1 MSKRGIKLEE
11 TKGKRLNDL
20 DVLKVICAFLVIC
33 IHISYK
39 GNLGNTITPLCRIAV
54 PIFFMIIGYFYYK
67 TSKSPLKQI
76 KKVLI
81 LIILANCLYFVF
93 GIMINGQIELPTKED
108 IVKSLIFN
116 SSPFAFHLWY
126 LNALLYVL
134 IIVYIADKLNIRKKM
149 YFLIPVLLIT
159 NIIFGEYAIALF
171 NKDYDPI
178 YMRNFLFIGLPY
190 FLIGDLLYK
199 NKENLIKKFSIKK
212 LTILIPIFALTTVLE
227 EHILTINKMDAIG
240 DIYISTTFLAIA
252 IFLFSIQAK
261 QVSDENKLAII
272 GRKYSTYIYI
282 VHLVFIDIFNKY
294 ISSNNILNN
303 SIQIIIFF
311 ASLLVAIIYV
321 NFKNKILIAWK
332 KCNNLIDLVKLL
344 HISRESD

>member
-1 MSKRGIKLEE
+1 MEE
-11 TKGKRLNDL
+11 TKCKRLNNL
-20 DVLKVICAFLVIC
+20 DVLKAICAFLVIC

-39 GNLGNTITPLCRIAV
+39 GNLGDTITPLCRIAV
-54 PIFFMIIGYFYYK
+54 PIFFMITGYFYYK

-81 LIILANCLYFVF
+81 LIILANFLYFIF
-93 GIMINGQIELPTKED
+93 GIIINGKVDLPTKED
-108 IVKSLIFN
+108 IFKSLIFN

-134 IIVYIADKLNIRKKM
+134 VIAYIADKLNIRKRM
-149 YFLIPVLLIT
+149 YFLIPVLLVT
-159 NIIFGEYAIALF
+159 NIIFGEYAIVLF

-178 YMRNFLFIGLPY
+178 YMRNFLFIGIPY
-190 FLIGDLLYK
+190 FFIGDLLYK

-212 LTILIPIFALTTVLE
+212 LTILIPILVLTTVLE

-252 IFLFSIQAK
+252 IFLFAIQVK
-261 QVSDENKLAII
+261 QVSNENILAII
-272 GRKYSTYIYI
+272 GRKYSTYIY
-282 VHLVFIDIFNKY
+282 VLHLVFIDIFNKY
-294 ISSNNILNN
+294 VSSNNILNN
-303 SIQIIIFF
+303 SIQIIIFL

-321 NFKNKILIAWK
+321 SFKNKILIAWK
-332 KCNNLIDLVKLL
+332 KCNNLIDLVKVLYT
-344 HISRESD
+344 SRESD

>member
-1 MSKRGIKLEE
+1 MEE
-11 TKGKRLNDL
+11 TKCKRLNTL
-20 DVLKVICAFLVIC
+20 DVLKAICAFLVIC

-39 GNLGNTITPLCRIAV
+39 GNLGDTITPLCRIAV
-54 PIFFMIIGYFYYK
+54 PIFFMITGYFYYK

-81 LIILANCLYFVF
+81 LIILANFLYFIF
-93 GIMINGQIELPTKED
+93 GIIINGKVDLPTKED
-108 IVKSLIFN
+108 IFKSLIFN

-134 IIVYIADKLNIRKKM
+134 VIAYIADKLNIRKRM
-149 YFLIPVLLIT
+149 YFLIPVLLVT
-159 NIIFGEYAIALF
+159 NIIFGEYAIVLF

-178 YMRNFLFIGLPY
+178 YMRNFLFIGIPY

-212 LTILIPIFALTTVLE
+212 LTILIPILVLTTVLE

-252 IFLFSIQAK
+252 IFLFAIQVK
-261 QVSDENKLAII
+261 QVSNENILAII
-272 GRKYSTYIYI
+272 GRKYSTYIY
-282 VHLVFIDIFNKY
+282 VLHLVFIDIFNKY
-294 ISSNNILNN
+294 VSSNNILNN
-303 SIQIIIFF
+303 SIQIIIFL

-321 NFKNKILIAWK
+321 SFKNKILIAWK
-332 KCNNLIDLVKLL
+332 KCNNLIDLVKVLYT
-344 HISRESD
+344 SRESD

>member
-1 MSKRGIKLEE
+1 MEE
-11 TKGKRLNDL
+11 TKCKRLNNL
-20 DVLKVICAFLVIC
+20 DVLKAICAFLVIC

-39 GNLGNTITPLCRIAV
+39 GNLGDTITPLCRIAV
-54 PIFFMIIGYFYYK
+54 PIFFMITGYFYYK

-81 LIILANCLYFVF
+81 LIILANFLYFIF
-93 GIMINGQIELPTKED
+93 GIIINGKVDLPTKED
-108 IVKSLIFN
+108 IFKSLIFN

-134 IIVYIADKLNIRKKM
+134 VIAYIADKLNIRKRM
-149 YFLIPVLLIT
+149 YFLIPVLLVT
-159 NIIFGEYAIALF
+159 NIIFGEYAIVLF

-178 YMRNFLFIGLPY
+178 YMRNFLFIGIPY

-212 LTILIPIFALTTVLE
+212 LTILIPILVLTTVLE

-252 IFLFSIQAK
+252 IFLFAIQVK
-261 QVSDENKLAII
+261 QVSNENILAII
-272 GRKYSTYIYI
+272 GRKYSTYIY
-282 VHLVFIDIFNKY
+282 VLHLVFIDIFNKY
-294 ISSNNILNN
+294 VSSNNILNN
-303 SIQIIIFF
+303 SIQIIIFL

-321 NFKNKILIAWK
+321 SFKNKILIAWK
-332 KCNNLIDLVKLL
+332 KCNNLIDLVKVLYT
-344 HISRESD
+344 SRESD

>member
-1 MSKRGIKLEE
+1 M
-11 TKGKRLNDL
+11 
-20 DVLKVICAFLVIC
+20 
-33 IHISYK
+33 
-39 GNLGNTITPLCRIAV
+39 
-54 PIFFMIIGYFYYK
+54 
-67 TSKSPLKQI
+67 
-76 KKVLI
+76 
-81 LIILANCLYFVF
+81 
-93 GIMINGQIELPTKED
+93 
-108 IVKSLIFN
+108 
-116 SSPFAFHLWY
+116 
-126 LNALLYVL
+126 
-134 IIVYIADKLNIRKKM
+134 
-149 YFLIPVLLIT
+149 
-159 NIIFGEYAIALF
+159 
-171 NKDYDPI
+171 
-178 YMRNFLFIGLPY
+178 
-190 FLIGDLLYK
+190 
-199 NKENLIKKFSIKK
+199 
-212 LTILIPIFALTTVLE
+212 IPIFALTTVLE

-344 HISRESD
+344 HISRKRK

>member
-1 MSKRGIKLEE
+1 MEE
-11 TKGKRLNDL
+11 TKCKRLNNL
-20 DVLKVICAFLVIC
+20 DVLKAICAFLVIC

-39 GNLGNTITPLCRIAV
+39 GNLGDTITPLCRIAV
-54 PIFFMIIGYFYYK
+54 PIFFMITGYFYYK

-81 LIILANCLYFVF
+81 LIILANFLYFIF
-93 GIMINGQIELPTKED
+93 GIIINGKVDLPTKED
-108 IVKSLIFN
+108 IFKSLIFN

-134 IIVYIADKLNIRKKM
+134 VIAYIADKLNIRKRM
-149 YFLIPVLLIT
+149 YFLIPVLLVT
-159 NIIFGEYAIALF
+159 NIIFGEYAIVLF

-178 YMRNFLFIGLPY
+178 YMRNFLFIGIPY

-212 LTILIPIFALTTVLE
+212 LTILIPILVLTTVLE

-252 IFLFSIQAK
+252 IFLFAIQVK
-261 QVSDENKLAII
+261 QVSNENILAII
-272 GRKYSTYIYI
+272 GRKYSTYIY
-282 VHLVFIDIFNKY
+282 VLHLVFIDIFNKY
-294 ISSNNILNN
+294 VSSNNILNN
-303 SIQIIIFF
+303 SIQIIIFL
-311 ASLLVAIIYV
+311 ASLLIAIIYV
-321 NFKNKILIAWK
+321 SFKNKILIAWK
-332 KCNNLIDLVKLL
+332 KCNNLIDLVKVLYT
-344 HISRESD
+344 SRESD